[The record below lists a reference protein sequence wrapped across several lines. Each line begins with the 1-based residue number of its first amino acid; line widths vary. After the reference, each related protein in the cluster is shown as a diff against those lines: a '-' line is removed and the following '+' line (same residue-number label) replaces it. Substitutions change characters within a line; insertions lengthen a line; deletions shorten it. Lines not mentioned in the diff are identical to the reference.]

1 MTSEGGAPE
10 GDTIRLEL
18 PAAHKY
24 LGVLSAC
31 LAELLAHVEG
41 MAESADVTFHVQL
54 AVQEIC
60 TNIVEHAYAGQPDG
74 RIASTL
80 ILAPEPRQLIVDL
93 LDAGRSFDPAA
104 VPDLDLSEAHE
115 GGYGLMLARSVMDE
129 VVYSREA
136 DQNHWRLVKKL

>member
-1 MTSEGGAPE
+1 MTGEGVASGA
-10 GDTIRLEL
+10 DTIRLDL
-18 PAAHKY
+18 PAAYKY

-41 MAESADVTFHVQL
+41 MAQNADVTFNVQL

-60 TNIVEHAYAGQPDG
+60 TNIVEHAYAGRPDG

-93 LDAGRSFDPAA
+93 LDAGRSFDPAV
-104 VPDLDLSEAHE
+104 VPDLDLDEARE
-115 GGYGLMLARSVMDE
+115 GGYGLMLARNFMDE
-129 VVYSREA
+129 VVYSRE
-136 DQNHWRLVKKL
+136 DDRNHWHLVKRF